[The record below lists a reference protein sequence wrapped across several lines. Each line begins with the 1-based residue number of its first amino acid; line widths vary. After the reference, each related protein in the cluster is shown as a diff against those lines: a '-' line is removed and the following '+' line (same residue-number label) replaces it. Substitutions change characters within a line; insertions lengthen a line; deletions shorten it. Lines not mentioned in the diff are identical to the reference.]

1 MVSTRFALVRFIPS
15 LPISYD
21 VALAIE
27 TFIKNNTIQCFI
39 QYCAKEMQTKFGV
52 FRSLF
57 SRKFDEI
64 SPRSFV
70 KALANFRQ
78 VKRNFAVILAKFCIH
93 WSEISFSRNFVGA
106 KFRNS
111 ENSRSRNFAAGK
123 FPQSEILLAV
133 EKGCNKNLLFGQL

>member
-1 MVSTRFALVRFIPS
+1 MLC
-15 LPISYD
+15 L
-21 VALAIE
+21 
-27 TFIKNNTIQCFI
+27 

-64 SPRSFV
+64 SPRNFV

-78 VKRNFAVILAKFCIH
+78 VKRNFAITKIRAR
-93 WSEISFSRNFVGA
+93 EISPGQ
-106 KFRNS
+106 K
-111 ENSRSRNFAAGK
+111 FAAAK

-133 EKGCNKNLLFGQL
+133 EEGCNKNLLFGPL